1 MKKGESRCD
10 WYFSCSGKE
19 NYAHIGHQPYSA
31 EYGELETQ
39 VLYNLQIQLKT
50 AIDADN
56 FLRSRSLEDAQTRLK
71 ASRNASLQMLY
82 SRQAAIASQKKQA
95 FEDLASGILDKETYQ
110 MRTAKLEQEAKW
122 LTGDIER
129 AKRRVAEIDTYLTPD
144 NKWLE
149 SFLSAN
155 ISPDLDSRAVH
166 LLINHIEVWHNSQIL
181 IVFNYADCMEK
192 FLRCLKELKE
202 LGGKGL
208 PEEHF
213 PDSTG

>member
-1 MKKGESRCD
+1 
-10 WYFSCSGKE
+10 
-19 NYAHIGHQPYSA
+19 
-31 EYGELETQ
+31 
-39 VLYNLQIQLKT
+39 
-50 AIDADN
+50 
-56 FLRSRSLEDAQTRLK
+56 
-71 ASRNASLQMLY
+71 MLY
-82 SRQAAIASQKKQA
+82 SSQAAIASQKKQA

-129 AKRRVAEIDTYLTPD
+129 AKKRVAEIDTYLTPD
-144 NKWLE
+144 NEWLK

-166 LLINHIEVWHNSQIL
+166 LLINHIEVWHNSRLL

-208 PEEHF
+208 PENHRQA
-213 PDSTG
+213 STK